1 MVNRLKGI
9 VGQVVRNA
17 LSFVENVKK
26 EFHAASQ
33 PSGLFTAQSNPEL
46 IQDVTDELK
55 RQNASMILGKLQ
67 DIEKAIY
74 HLASRQKELTER
86 QELVEQHV
94 VATHT
99 TVEEMLH
106 GMEVVMEESDDSDLD
121 AWGTKKGATTL
132 N

>member
-9 VGQVVRNA
+9 VGQFVRGA
-17 LSFVENVKK
+17 VTFVQNVKK
-26 EFHAASQ
+26 ELHAASQ
-33 PSGLFTAQSNPEL
+33 SSGLITAQSNPEL
-46 IQDVTDELK
+46 IQAVTDELK

-74 HLASRQKELTER
+74 HLTSRQKELTER

-121 AWGTKKGATTL
+121 VWNTKKGASTL